1 MDNYKKESVEL
12 YINNIANTL
21 IKERNETVDED
32 ALKRGIE
39 IFTSSKY
46 DSYTEKEIYSEID
59 KSFQQMLETLDRKR
73 RVKKTKDK
81 YEVLSN
87 LYSKTKEKYGNVDYK
102 IVRTLD
108 SKHIQSYNETKE
120 VELLGPNGE
129 TAFGFFKGVS
139 SPNEY
144 ELLVSRIGKIV
155 DIPVADYSLYLDN
168 GQIDGISISCIPDKD
183 KYELISGYDF
193 VKDYDEVRKIV
204 SYIQANPNEKKPELT
219 KDQTRYYTNI
229 LLKGFAKRVKNP
241 EQLEQ
246 LKKDY
251 FETVLLNFV
260 LDQKDYNYS
269 NFAVLHEKET
279 DSYKMAPLFDN
290 ALVKHNSKL
299 EGTMITAVGRS
310 QKTDIID
317 LLYNDHYE
325 YISRFSKRLLNE
337 SDKMQVGE
345 KNIISDMLS
354 CIDETLIKPEAT
366 EYKATVLEGLRA
378 VLQKEQLMKQ
388 TTHEK
393 SATEFENL
401 TQQSKRK

>member
-1 MDNYKKESVEL
+1 MDDYKKERVEL

-32 ALKRGIE
+32 SLKRGIE

-46 DSYTEKEIYSEID
+46 DSYTEQEIHREID
-59 KSFQQMLETLDRKR
+59 KSVQQMLETLDRKR
-73 RVKKTKDK
+73 RVKKRNDK

-102 IVRTLD
+102 IVRTLY
-108 SKHIQSYNETKE
+108 SEHIQSYNETKE

-155 DIPVADYSLYLDN
+155 GIPVADYSLYLDN
-168 GQIDGISISCIPDKD
+168 GQIDGISISCVPDKD
-183 KYELISGYDF
+183 KYEFISGYDF

-251 FETVLLNFV
+251 FETVLLNAV

-269 NFAVLHEKET
+269 NFAVLHEKEK

-290 ALVKHNSKL
+290 ALVKHNPKL

-310 QKTDIID
+310 KKTDIID
-317 LLYNDHYE
+317 LIYNDHYE
-325 YISRFSKRLLNE
+325 YISKFSKRLLNE
-337 SDKMQVGE
+337 VDKMQVGE

-354 CIDETLIKPEAT
+354 CIDETLTKSEAT

-393 SATEFENL
+393 STTEFENL
-401 TQQSKRK
+401 AQQSKRK